1 MAHPHA
7 HVPHELTEAGEAHE
21 PPAPGR
27 RERRLELT
35 AVLLLALAALLT
47 AWCGYQ
53 AALWSGEQSQRYSQA
68 STTRIHSQ
76 REATQAGQL
85 RIGDL
90 LLFNGWLNAR
100 DNGRSRLAA
109 VYERRFRSEFVP
121 AYRAWLAQRPFTNPH
136 AAPSPLFVPQYRLA
150 GLDRATALDHKA
162 DDLYA
167 EGTRAKTKDDDYI
180 LSTVFFAAVL
190 FFSGVSL
197 RLDWRP
203 LRVAVLAMAGVMLL
217 GGAIFVLTLPVA

>member
-1 MAHPHA
+1 M
-7 HVPHELTEAGEAHE
+7 
-21 PPAPGR
+21 
-27 RERRLELT
+27 
-35 AVLLLALAALLT
+35 
-47 AWCGYQ
+47 
-53 AALWSGEQSQRYSQA
+53 
-68 STTRIHSQ
+68 
-76 REATQAGQL
+76 
-85 RIGDL
+85 
-90 LLFNGWLNAR
+90 
-100 DNGRSRLAA
+100 
-109 VYERRFRSEFVP
+109 P